1 MLRHSLYSTTTFTD
15 VMNKEN
21 TSDLAR
27 NLKTQVTILASF
39 VAIMWIV
46 EIADFIVFRGGL
58 DQFGILPRHPS
69 SLWGIFFMPFLHG
82 NFPHLMANTVPFITL
97 GWLVMVRSIRDFWL
111 ATAIVIVVG
120 GAGVWL
126 FGSPGYH
133 VGASGLIF
141 GYLGFLLLRG
151 LFERSFTG
159 IMLSLVVGSAY
170 GSLIWGVLPGRPGV
184 SWEGHLF
191 GFLSGVLAAYWLSR
205 KTKIGV

>member
-1 MLRHSLYSTTTFTD
+1 M
-15 VMNKEN
+15 
-21 TSDLAR
+21 SDIAR
-27 NLKTQVTILASF
+27 DLKTQAAILAGF

-46 EIADFIVFRGGL
+46 EIADFVLFQGRL
-58 DQFGILPRHPS
+58 DRLGILPRRPD
-69 SLWGIFFMPFLHG
+69 SLWGILFMPFLHG

-111 ATAIVIVVG
+111 ATATIILVG

-159 IMLSLVVGSAY
+159 ILLSLVVGSAY

-205 KTKIGV
+205 KTKI

>member
-1 MLRHSLYSTTTFTD
+1 
-15 VMNKEN
+15 MNQEN

-27 NLKTQVTILASF
+27 DLKTQVTILASF

-58 DQFGILPRHPS
+58 DRFGILPRHPS

>member
-1 MLRHSLYSTTTFTD
+1 
-15 VMNKEN
+15 MNKEN
-21 TSDLAR
+21 MTDLAR
-27 NLKTQVTILASF
+27 DFKTQVAILAGF

-58 DQFGILPRHPS
+58 DRFGILPRHPS
-69 SLWGIFFMPFLHG
+69 SLWGIFLMPFLHG
-82 NFPHLMANTVPFITL
+82 NFPHLIANTVPFITL
-97 GWLVMVRSIRDFWL
+97 GWLVMLRNLRDFWL

-159 IMLSLVVGSAY
+159 ILLSLVVGSAY

-205 KTKIGV
+205 KTKTGV